1 MFKVINQLKK
11 QPKKKKKPVG
21 VQDMRAVLPS
31 MRHIE
36 KLIGMRMEDIPEIR
50 RQIAIPR
57 NRAIPPKRKKRNKK
71 PVITNKLHNQNFF
84 V

>member
-1 MFKVINQLKK
+1 
-11 QPKKKKKPVG
+11 
-21 VQDMRAVLPS
+21 MRL
-31 MRHIE
+31 
-36 KLIGMRMEDIPEIR
+36 EDIPEINK
-50 RQIAIPR
+50 QMTIAR